1 MARKTPDYTRQAAK
15 RKKQAQKKGQKRQPP
30 RGSSGGSQSTA
41 RVTTRGAAAGRPA
54 GVSRGG
60 GRRGE
65 PAVAPTGRSRLILV
79 LCYLALAASA
89 GLYVYGAIV
98 AWPDTSLPGMA
109 GRDAI
114 VATAGML
121 SGLVTVALLFL
132 LVNSV
137 LHEGRRLLPD
147 IDAQHLMYAVVFVG
161 MFAGLLAL
169 SARVQLFVLGAGYT
183 LTLLVF
189 FLAVRP
195 RMRLESQAGAGSGG
209 GAGAPARR

>member
-1 MARKTPDYTRQAAK
+1 VARKTPDYTRQAAK
-15 RKKQAQKKGQKRQPP
+15 RKKQAQKQRSKSRPP
-30 RGSSGGSQSTA
+30 RGPSGGSKGTA
-41 RVTTRGAAAGRPA
+41 HAAARGGAGGRTA
-54 GVSRGG
+54 GVNRTGGRGG
-60 GRRGE
+60 T
-65 PAVAPTGRSRLILV
+65 PAVALPGRSRLILV
-79 LCYLALAASA
+79 LCYLALAVAA
-89 GLYVYGAIV
+89 GLYAYGAVV

-132 LVNSV
+132 LVNGV

-147 IDAQHLMYAVVFVG
+147 IDTQQLMYAVVFVG

-195 RMRLESQAGAGSGG
+195 RMRLESQAGAGGGG
-209 GAGAPARR
+209 GAAPVRR

>member
-1 MARKTPDYTRQAAK
+1 MARKTPDYTRQAGK

-30 RGSSGGSQSTA
+30 RGSSGGSRETA
-41 RVTTRGAAAGRPA
+41 RATAHGGAAGRTG
-54 GVSRGG
+54 GVSPSRG
-60 GRRGE
+60 RSGE
-65 PAVAPTGRSRLILV
+65 AAASMSGRSRLV
-79 LCYLALAASA
+79 LLLSYLALAVSA
-89 GLYVYGAIV
+89 GLYIYGTVV

-137 LHEGRRLLPD
+137 LHEGRRLLADVDP
-147 IDAQHLMYAVVFVG
+147 QRLMYAAVFVG

-195 RMRLESQAGAGSGG
+195 RMRLESQAGAGAG
-209 GAGAPARR
+209 GAAAPVRR